1 MNEWFNSILLNY
13 VTFISLFSPPATI
26 TAATIILGQVERKI
40 LWQIAWKI
48 AIGYMLVMLVV
59 IWLGNWLLIA
69 LGLSADALTVTGGI
83 ALLSHGWPMLIHGVK
98 EESSDLKVNILPP
111 KDIMKLAMV
120 PLLFPL
126 SMGGGTIAVG
136 ISLAGHSDSL
146 SGLLQLS
153 IVILIMVP
161 TIVLTF
167 LATGP
172 LHGRLSSGVM
182 DTLARISGIILVT
195 LAIQLLVSGL
205 FGIISDNLKHFHQI
219 SLI

>member
-1 MNEWFNSILLNY
+1 MNEWLDNILLNY
-13 VTFISLFSPPATI
+13 VTFVSLFSPPATI
-26 TAATIILGQVERKI
+26 TAATIILGRIDRGI

-48 AIGYMLVMLVV
+48 AAGYTLVMLVV
-59 IWLGNWLLIA
+59 IWLGNWLLTA

-83 ALLSHGWPMLIHGVK
+83 ALLAQGWPMLIRGVK
-98 EESSDLKVNILPP
+98 EEHSDIPVSVTPP
-111 KDIMKLAMV
+111 KDIMRLAMV

-146 SGLLQLS
+146 SGLIQLS
-153 IVILIMVP
+153 VVILLMLP
-161 TIVLTF
+161 TIALTF

-172 LHGRLSSGVM
+172 LHGRLSPGVM

-195 LAIQLLVSGL
+195 LAIQLLVSGMV
-205 FGIISDNLKHFHQI
+205 GIITTNLKHIADFAG
-219 SLI
+219 